1 MQIHVNRV
9 DSNADIKFEN
19 FIFRNWLKI
28 VFFCLYQKTEL
39 SKLENGE
46 LKRVKAEVNKL
57 RELQLSQKDSY
68 ESEVQGLK
76 VEISRLTKDLHDR
89 TKTMANL
96 SEESGQMEAQLRNE
110 VEAQER
116 RQAELQVCSKVGT
129 VWAGFSLQSCTHIF
143 HHQHLKCKRYFLH
156 FFSRIS

>member
-1 MQIHVNRV
+1 M
-9 DSNADIKFEN
+9 
-19 FIFRNWLKI
+19 IFQNWFLNY
-28 VFFCLYQKTEL
+28 FFCLYQKSEL

-89 TKTMANL
+89 TKTMSDL

-116 RQAELQVCSKVGT
+116 RQAELQVCSKLGT
-129 VWAGFSLQSCTHIF
+129 VWAVFFHCNHAPTHFITSTQNARYIFSISLVIF
-143 HHQHLKCKRYFLH
+143 LRIFILHKFLLSLT
-156 FFSRIS
+156 F

>member
-1 MQIHVNRV
+1 M
-9 DSNADIKFEN
+9 
-19 FIFRNWLKI
+19 
-28 VFFCLYQKTEL
+28 
-39 SKLENGE
+39 
-46 LKRVKAEVNKL
+46 KAEVNKL

-89 TKTMANL
+89 TKTMADL

-129 VWAGFSLQSCTHIF
+129 VWAGFFIAIVHPHISSPA
-143 HHQHLKCKRYFLH
+143 LKMQDIFFPFLESYF
-156 FFSRIS
+156 FGFSFCINSYCPSYID

>member
-1 MQIHVNRV
+1 M
-9 DSNADIKFEN
+9 
-19 FIFRNWLKI
+19 
-28 VFFCLYQKTEL
+28 
-39 SKLENGE
+39 
-46 LKRVKAEVNKL
+46 KAEVNKL

-68 ESEVQGLK
+68 ESDVQGLK

-89 TKTMANL
+89 TKTMSDL

-129 VWAGFSLQSCTHIF
+129 VWAGFFHCNHAPTHFITSTQNAIYIFSISLVVFPRIF
-143 HHQHLKCKRYFLH
+143 ILHKFLL
-156 FFSRIS
+156 SLIY

>member
-1 MQIHVNRV
+1 M
-9 DSNADIKFEN
+9 
-19 FIFRNWLKI
+19 
-28 VFFCLYQKTEL
+28 

-89 TKTMANL
+89 TKTMSDL

-116 RQAELQVCSKVGT
+116 RQAELQVCSKLGT
-129 VWAGFSLQSCTHIF
+129 VWAVFFHCNHAPTHFITSTQNARYIFSISSVIF
-143 HHQHLKCKRYFLH
+143 LRIFILHKFLLSLT
-156 FFSRIS
+156 FWLVSLSWISWFKKI

>member
-1 MQIHVNRV
+1 M
-9 DSNADIKFEN
+9 
-19 FIFRNWLKI
+19 
-28 VFFCLYQKTEL
+28 
-39 SKLENGE
+39 
-46 LKRVKAEVNKL
+46 KAEVNKL

-89 TKTMANL
+89 TKTMSDL

-129 VWAGFSLQSCTHIF
+129 VWAGFSIAFMHPHISSPA
-143 HHQHLKCKRYFLH
+143 LKMQDIFFPFL
-156 FFSRIS
+156 

>member
-1 MQIHVNRV
+1 MDSMQILSLNFWNWS
-9 DSNADIKFEN
+9 SNC
-19 FIFRNWLKI
+19 L
-28 VFFCLYQKTEL
+28 FCLFQKTEL

-96 SEESGQMEAQLRNE
+96 SEESSQIEAQLRNE

-116 RQAELQVCSKVGT
+116 RQAELQVCSKVST
-129 VWAGFSLQSCTHIF
+129 VWAGFSLQSCTHTF
-143 HHQHLKCKRYFLH
+143 HHQHSKCKRYLH
-156 FFSRIS
+156 FFSRIT

>member
-1 MQIHVNRV
+1 M
-9 DSNADIKFEN
+9 
-19 FIFRNWLKI
+19 
-28 VFFCLYQKTEL
+28 
-39 SKLENGE
+39 
-46 LKRVKAEVNKL
+46 KAEVNKL

-89 TKTMANL
+89 TKTMSDL

-116 RQAELQVCSKVGT
+116 RQAELQVCSKVAT
-129 VWAGFSLQSCTHIF
+129 VWAGFFIAIMHPHISSRA
-143 HHQHLKCKRYFLH
+143 LKMQDIFFPFL
-156 FFSRIS
+156 